1 MKIIITGASGY
12 VGSVLIPELAKA
24 NHELLLVG
32 RNNQNLKK
40 RYPKLNTCDYSDII
54 KSARNFDILINLAV
68 INNNSNQS
76 LKNFIKVNKNFLFKL
91 VELSKLA
98 KIKYF
103 LNVGS
108 FLQLNPNDFT
118 FYAISKREGTKK
130 INQSTGIKI
139 LNVYMPYVYGKQWS
153 QKLKILNIVPFY
165 LSKKIFNFISAF
177 YPTVNINKFSNFLNS
192 DFKKY
197 KEKNF
202 YLYDEKTKNVVYI
215 FFSQLFNIL
224 FSVNI
229 ILIFGWLFIL
239 IYFLILLERNGNPIF
254 VQKRIGKEKKV
265 FNLLKFRTMSHDT
278 KERATHLINETK
290 VTKLGKFLRFFK
302 LDELPQIFNILRNEI
317 NFIGPRPSLLSQ
329 QKLIKQRDNKKI
341 LSIKPGLTGY
351 SQINHIDMSNINKL
365 VDYDHY
371 YLINQ
376 SLFFDLKIIMRTF
389 LGIGFKDNVNK

>member
-12 VGSVLIPELAKA
+12 VGSVLIPELAKT

-40 RYPKLNTCDYSDII
+40 RYPKLKTCDYSDII
-54 KSARNFDILINLAV
+54 TYAKNFDILINLAV

-76 LKNFIKVNKNFLFKL
+76 LKNFLKVNKNFLLKL

-103 LNVGS
+103 FNVGS
-108 FLQLNPNDFT
+108 FHQLNPNNVT
-118 FYAISKREGTKK
+118 YYAISKREGTKK
-130 INQSTGIKI
+130 INQITGIKI
-139 LNVYMPYVYGKQWS
+139 INIYMPFVYGKKWS
-153 QKLKILNIVPFY
+153 KKLKILNIIPHYF
-165 LSKKIFNFISAF
+165 SKKIFNFISAF
-177 YPTVNINKFSNFLNS
+177 YPTVNINKLSNFLNS
-192 DFKKY
+192 DFEKYEEKKI
-197 KEKNF
+197 
-202 YLYDEKTKNVVYI
+202 YLYDKKNKNVIYI
-215 FFSQLFNIL
+215 FFSRLFDIF
-224 FSVNI
+224 FSLNV

-265 FNLLKFRTMSHDT
+265 FNLLKFRTMSQDT
-278 KERATHLINETK
+278 IERATHLINETK
-290 VTKLGKFLRFFK
+290 VTKFGKFLRFFK

-317 NFIGPRPSLLSQ
+317 NFVGPRPSLISQ

-351 SQINHIDMSNINKL
+351 SQINHIDMSDVNKL
-365 VDYDHY
+365 VKFDHY

-376 SLFFDLKIIMRTF
+376 SLFFDLKIIIRTF
-389 LGIGFKDNVNK
+389 LGIGFKDNINK

>member
-12 VGSVLIPELAKA
+12 VGSVLIPELAKT

-40 RYPKLNTCDYSDII
+40 RYPKLKTCDYSDII
-54 KSARNFDILINLAV
+54 TYATNFDILINLAV

-76 LKNFIKVNKNFLFKL
+76 LKNFLKVNKNFLLKL

-103 LNVGS
+103 FNVGS
-108 FLQLNPNDFT
+108 FHQLNPNNVT
-118 FYAISKREGTKK
+118 YYAISKREGTKK
-130 INQSTGIKI
+130 INQITGIKI
-139 LNVYMPYVYGKQWS
+139 MNIYMPFVYGKKWS
-153 QKLKILNIVPFY
+153 KKLKILNIIPHYF
-165 LSKKIFNFISAF
+165 SKKIFNFISAF
-177 YPTVNINKFSNFLNS
+177 YPTVNINKLSNFLNS
-192 DFKKY
+192 DFEKYEEKKI
-197 KEKNF
+197 
-202 YLYDEKTKNVVYI
+202 YLYDKKNKNVIYI
-215 FFSQLFNIL
+215 FFSRLFDIF
-224 FSVNI
+224 FSLNV

-239 IYFLILLERNGNPIF
+239 IYFLISLERNGNPIF

-265 FNLLKFRTMSHDT
+265 FNLLKFRTMSQDT
-278 KERATHLINETK
+278 SERATHLINETK
-290 VTKLGKFLRFFK
+290 VTKFGKFLRFFK

-317 NFIGPRPSLLSQ
+317 NFVGPRPSLISQ

-351 SQINHIDMSNINKL
+351 SQINHIDMSDVNKL
-365 VDYDHY
+365 VKFDHY

-376 SLFFDLKIIMRTF
+376 SLFFDLKIIIRTF

>member
-12 VGSVLIPELAKA
+12 VGSVLIPELAKT

-40 RYPKLNTCDYSDII
+40 RYPKLKTCDYSDII
-54 KSARNFDILINLAV
+54 TYAKNFDILINLAV

-76 LKNFIKVNKNFLFKL
+76 LKNFLKVNKNFLLKL

-103 LNVGS
+103 FNVGS
-108 FLQLNPNDFT
+108 FHQLNPNNVT
-118 FYAISKREGTKK
+118 YYAISKREGTKK
-130 INQSTGIKI
+130 INQITGIKI
-139 LNVYMPYVYGKQWS
+139 INIYMPFVYGKKWS
-153 QKLKILNIVPFY
+153 KKLKILNIIPHYF
-165 LSKKIFNFISAF
+165 SKKIFNFISAF
-177 YPTVNINKFSNFLNS
+177 YPTVNINKLSNFLNS
-192 DFKKY
+192 DFEKY
-197 KEKNF
+197 EEKNI
-202 YLYDEKTKNVVYI
+202 YLYDKKNKNVIYI
-215 FFSQLFNIL
+215 FFSRLFDIF
-224 FSVNI
+224 FSLNV

-265 FNLLKFRTMSHDT
+265 FNLLKFRTMSQDT
-278 KERATHLINETK
+278 IERATHLINETK
-290 VTKLGKFLRFFK
+290 VTKFGKFLRFFK

-317 NFIGPRPSLLSQ
+317 NFVGPRPSLISQ

-351 SQINHIDMSNINKL
+351 SQINHIDMSDVNKL
-365 VDYDHY
+365 VKFDHY

-376 SLFFDLKIIMRTF
+376 SLFFDLKIIIRTF
-389 LGIGFKDNVNK
+389 LGIGFKDNINK